1 MLGKTLGICYTTG
14 KALITCKGNIMKE
27 GHARAN
33 RDIYE
38 ELSQH
43 VIGHDTAKKVLINL
57 VNRSKLRYYT
67 KWGLLQSGD
76 EIKISN
82 CLLIGESGTG
92 KTHLIE
98 SLAKV
103 MDFPL
108 LRVDA
113 TELNPTG
120 ASGGLKK
127 ADFLKLMKTT
137 VLELME
143 ENPQKYFSY
152 EGTMD
157 QLVVFVDE
165 IDKLGQV
172 LSSDWNHHVQSNF
185 LTLFD
190 NKEEYAGV
198 TFVFAGA
205 FAKMEKRQKGIKQL
219 GFQTTTTDV
228 AKPGDLAQKVIA
240 AGLLP
245 ELVGRLSHIV
255 LLDELKKEDYKK
267 ILFDLV
273 IPKANSQLSL
283 YGIYNFKLSDE
294 QLDHIL
300 ETAIGSGLGVRGLET
315 GFNQL
320 LVDIEFDP
328 TSYDDD
334 DIDEELLK

>member
-1 MLGKTLGICYTTG
+1 
-14 KALITCKGNIMKE
+14 MKE
-27 GHARAN
+27 VHARAN
-33 RDIYE
+33 RDVYE

-43 VIGHDTAKKVLINL
+43 VIGHDKAKKVLINL

-67 KWGLLQSGD
+67 KWGLLQSGE

-98 SLAKV
+98 SLSRV

-108 LRVDA
+108 LRIDA

-127 ADFLKLMKTT
+127 SDFIKLMKST
-137 VLELME
+137 VLDLME
-143 ENPQKYFSY
+143 QEPQKYFSY
-152 EGTMD
+152 EGTLD

-165 IDKLGQV
+165 VDKLGQV
-172 LSSDWNHHVQSNF
+172 LSSDWNQHVQSNF

-205 FAKMEKRQKGIKQL
+205 FTKMEKRQKGTKQL
-219 GFQTTTTDV
+219 GFQTTVADV
-228 AKPGDLAQKVIA
+228 AKPGDLAQQVIA
-240 AGLLP
+240 SGLLP

-267 ILFDLV
+267 ILLEMV
-273 IPKANSQLSL
+273 LPKAHAQLSL
-283 YGIYNFKLSDE
+283 YGIYNFRLSEE
-294 QLDHIL
+294 QVDLLL
-300 ETAIGSGLGVRGLET
+300 ETAMGSGLGVRGLET
-315 GFNQL
+315 AFNQL
-320 LVDIEFDP
+320 LIDIEFDP
-328 TSYDDD
+328 TSYDD
-334 DIDEELLK
+334 IDEELSK